1 MGRIDYSIERA
12 KLILEQT
19 AKTVKGNDMET
30 YIIVEEFPEIDYVLA
45 YRGSSYQPWVAAWRY
60 NKENASWGQGHY
72 FEELF
77 DAMEYIRTKQGKPNW
92 YRLDEIASK
101 AIDGLI
107 EDDPYEAEEYLR
119 NEIEITDEE
128 AEYFCIADNIDMVK
142 GYEEEDEDDE
152 DDEDWL

>member
-1 MGRIDYSIERA
+1 MGAYQRKDYSINDVMEKVRKA
-12 KLILEQT
+12 DDSTE
-19 AKTVKGNDMET
+19 TV
-30 YIIVEEFPEIDYVLA
+30 IIVDTFPEINYVLA
-45 YRGSSYQPWVAAWRY
+45 YRGGTYQPWVAAWDY
-60 NKENASWGQGHY
+60 NGKNCWGQGHY
-72 FEELF
+72 FEKLV

-128 AEYFCIADNIDMVK
+128 AEYFCIGDTMDMVK
-142 GYEEEDEDDE
+142 GYEEENIYD
-152 DDEDWL
+152 